1 MQGLEECPFCQYTT
15 IMDTTPEE
23 NKIFQ
28 CLHPDCG
35 IESCRLCHEMSHIP
49 LRCDEVE
56 KDAEVRKRTYIEN
69 KMTEA
74 LVRKCWKCHKP
85 FIKVG

>member
-1 MQGLEECPFCQYTT
+1 
-15 IMDTTPEE
+15 MDTTPEE

-56 KDAEVRKRTYIEN
+56 KDAEARKRTYIEN

-85 FIKVG
+85 FIKVRCKL